1 MRRLILFHQL
11 LQSFGFVHRKR
22 NIAFQVAQTLLK
34 IVHTE
39 VVEQVFG
46 LLAQS
51 LYAVLLFD
59 AQFVGVLLLVGTCRL
74 LFVEQL
80 ILVHAE
86 VGSYARYLDVRMVKK
101 ELLGTE
107 ILVAGVIH
115 SLVKDAR
122 VERIGKLQSVHAEVV
137 RYVLRHIQVNRRAV
151 LRLYIIIYDSVAVA
165 HNQLHKHL
173 LNLRRL
179 L

>member
-59 AQFVGVLLLVGTCRL
+59 AQFVGVLLLV
-74 LFVEQL
+74 
-80 ILVHAE
+80 
-86 VGSYARYLDVRMVKK
+86 AR
-101 ELLGTE
+101 
-107 ILVAGVIH
+107 AAFC
-115 SLVKDAR
+115 S
-122 VERIGKLQSVHAEVV
+122 SS
-137 RYVLRHIQVNRRAV
+137 N
-151 LRLYIIIYDSVAVA
+151 
-165 HNQLHKHL
+165 
-173 LNLRRL
+173 
-179 L
+179 